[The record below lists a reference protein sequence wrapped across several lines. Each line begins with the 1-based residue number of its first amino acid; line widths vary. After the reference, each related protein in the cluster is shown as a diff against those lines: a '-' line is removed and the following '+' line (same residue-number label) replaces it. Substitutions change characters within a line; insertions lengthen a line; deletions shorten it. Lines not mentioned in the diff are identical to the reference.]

1 MGASSGLNS
10 QHAPEKS
17 NPMIDPISY
26 ARFAEGYTKVIIV
39 HTRSERMSNK
49 PHVLVIGGG
58 STGCGIARD
67 LAMRGLEVTLVE
79 KGNLTHGTTGRMHGL
94 LHSGGRY
101 AVSDQAS
108 AKECIDE
115 NRILR
120 EIASHCVEMTGGLF
134 VKRPEDTEEYFQKKV
149 DGCKECD
156 IPVEILSAEEARK
169 VEPYLAK
176 DIDKAIKVPDGA
188 VDPFRLC
195 VANAASAEEHGA
207 RIETHAPVVDV
218 LTENGEVVGVEVEHE
233 TGPGKR
239 VHRQPGTREKIRADY
254 VVNATGAWAGQIGQM
269 AGLEQD
275 IEVRPGK
282 GVMTIMNTR
291 QVDTVINRCKPKGDA
306 DIVVPHETTCILG
319 TTDEEVEDPEDYPEE
334 QWEVDMMI
342 DTLSELVPILKEA
355 RTIRSFWGVRPL
367 YEPPGTGT
375 SDSTD
380 ITRQYFLLDH
390 EERDNITG
398 MTSIVGGKFTTY
410 RLMAEEIS
418 DHVCEKFDIDVE
430 CETADVPLPGS
441 EDFSVLDDYMDQYG
455 IRSPIG
461 RRSTQRLGSRT
472 DEVLSIDGPNPTV
485 CECEA
490 VTRAEIRDGIEGSG
504 SDLNAVRIRTR
515 ASMGN
520 CQGAFCC
527 HRMAAELY
535 DEYDEPIAYDA
546 WDELYQERWK
556 GERHALW
563 GTQLSQAALKY
574 ALHSTTMNRDKDLAT
589 TDAVVDFSA
598 FDSGTDASPATGSA
612 STAATDGG
620 RTGGD

>member
-1 MGASSGLNS
+1 MSS
-10 QHAPEKS
+10 Q
-17 NPMIDPISY
+17 
-26 ARFAEGYTKVIIV
+26 
-39 HTRSERMSNK
+39 

-67 LAMRGLEVTLVE
+67 LAMRGLDVTLVE
-79 KGNLTHGTTGRMHGL
+79 QGNLTHGTTGRMHGL

-101 AVSDQAS
+101 AVADQAS
-108 AKECIDE
+108 AKECMTE

-120 EIASHCVEMTGGLF
+120 DIASHCVEETGGLF
-134 VKRPEDTEEYFQKKV
+134 VKRPEDSEEYFQKKL

-156 IPVEILSAEEARK
+156 IPVEVLSGEEARK
-169 VEPYLAK
+169 EEPYLAK
-176 DIDKAIKVPDGA
+176 DIEKAIRVPDGA

-218 LTENGEVVGVEVEHE
+218 LKEGDAVVGVEVEHE
-233 TGPGKR
+233 SGPGKR
-239 VHRQPGTREKIRADY
+239 VHREPGTREEIRGDY
-254 VVNATGAWAGQIGQM
+254 VVNATGAWAGEIGEM
-269 AGLEQD
+269 AGLDKE

-319 TTDEEVEDPEDYPEE
+319 TTDVEVDDPEDYPEE
-334 QWEVDMMI
+334 QWEVDLMI
-342 DTLSELVPILKEA
+342 DTLSELVPIIEEA

-380 ITRQYFLLDH
+380 ITRDFFLLDH
-390 EERDNITG
+390 SERDSVENF
-398 MTSIVGGKFTTY
+398 TSIVGGKFTTY
-410 RLMAEEIS
+410 RMMGEDIS
-418 DHVCEKFDIDVE
+418 DHVCDKLGVDAE
-430 CETADVPLPGS
+430 CRTDEVPLPGS
-441 EDFSVLDDYMDQYG
+441 EDFSVLRDYMDEFG

-461 RRSTQRLGSRT
+461 RRSAQRLGSRT
-472 DEVLSIDGPNPTV
+472 DEVLDHDGPNPVV

-490 VTRAEIRDGIEGSG
+490 VTRAEVQDGIEGSG
-504 SDLNAVRIRTR
+504 SDLNAVRLRTR

-520 CQGAFCC
+520 CQGAFCT
-527 HRMAAELY
+527 HRMASELY
-535 DEYDEPIAYDA
+535 DEYDEETAYTA

-556 GERHALW
+556 GERHAMW

-574 ALHSTTMNRDKDLAT
+574 SLHGTTMNRGKDAAT
-589 TDAVVDFSA
+589 TDTVISDFTA
-598 FDSGTDASPATGSA
+598 FDTGVGASPGDSA
-612 STAATDGG
+612 AGAAATDGG
-620 RTGGD
+620 QRGDD